1 MSSGPPGRLWGMTI
15 TEILDAV
22 APGDDA
28 QALALMLIVAACER
42 ATALMLDDVPTL
54 VSALSEDPQ

>member
-28 QALALMLIVAACER
+28 QALALMLIVAACEQ

-54 VSALSEDPQ
+54 VSALSEEV

>member
-1 MSSGPPGRLWGMTI
+1 MTI

-28 QALALMLIVAACER
+28 QALALMLIVAACEQ

-54 VSALSEDPQ
+54 VSALSEEV

>member
-1 MSSGPPGRLWGMTI
+1 MSI

-42 ATALMLDDVPTL
+42 ASELMLDDIPRL
-54 VSALSEDPQ
+54 VTALSDERV

>member
-1 MSSGPPGRLWGMTI
+1 MSSGPPGRLWDMTI

-28 QALALMLIVAACER
+28 QALALMLIVAACEQ

-54 VSALSEDPQ
+54 VSALSEEA